1 MSLQMR
7 LRRNK
12 RRQMLKRRRR
22 FFGGVIGT
30 ILVLSILMAMI
41 GIPSTSASDGEY
53 VEFTVSSG
61 DTLWSIVSKMYPDE
75 NIRKV
80 VDEIKEINNLESS
93 CITVGDTLLIPIC
106 K

>member
-30 ILVLSILMAMI
+30 ILLICTVMAMI
-41 GIPSTSASDGEY
+41 GIPATSASNGDY
-53 VEFTVSSG
+53 VAVTVSTG
-61 DTLWSIVSKMYPDE
+61 DSLWGIVSKMYPDE

-80 VDEIKEINNLESS
+80 VDEVKEINNLESS
-93 CITVGDTLLIPIC
+93 CIAVGDTLLIPIC